1 VHERSELFGYD
12 QCLQPPTVPLRAR
25 KASIVVPV
33 LSYYRPGQSV
43 VLGSCPACTIGR
55 STSLPCNGASGS
67 DAMILAVAMLFFQ
80 FPAVMP
86 AASAPQPPIERPVI
100 ESRITTSSN
109 ALESANAAN
118 TLETAAAVPVAS
130 SKPDAQPPAPIVEP
144 PTSFLSPGIYE
155 PPPPQLLLWDQPPVT
170 HRALWLVLSA
180 AEHGSA
186 TYDAWST
193 RRALETGRVEADPI
207 MRPFAGSPAIYGA
220 IQIIPIGLD
229 YLARRLQRSSGWA
242 RHVWWAPQS
251 LATATFLF
259 SGSYNVS
266 HTTEPSRP

>member
-1 VHERSELFGYD
+1 
-12 QCLQPPTVPLRAR
+12 
-25 KASIVVPV
+25 
-33 LSYYRPGQSV
+33 
-43 VLGSCPACTIGR
+43 
-55 STSLPCNGASGS
+55 
-67 DAMILAVAMLFFQ
+67 MILAAAMLFFQ

-86 AASAPQPPIERPVI
+86 AASAPQPPIERPAN
-100 ESRITTSSN
+100 ESRIAMPSN
-109 ALESANAAN
+109 APESANATN
-118 TLETAAAVPVAS
+118 TPETARVAPAAFSKPVA
-130 SKPDAQPPAPIVEP
+130 QPAAPIVEP
-144 PTSFLSPGIYE
+144 PTSFLSTDVYN

-180 AEHGSA
+180 TEHGSA

-207 MRPFAGSPAIYGA
+207 MRPFAGSPAIYGT

-229 YLARRLQRSSGWA
+229 YLARRLQRSSGWT
-242 RHVWWAPQS
+242 RHIWWAPQS

-266 HTTEPSRP
+266 HTTEPTSSFNQ